1 MVCQE
6 HESAYWDG
14 SKGVC
19 CDGTV
24 YQPDIEDTSY
34 ACCPTGKEV
43 SIVQGKE
50 NLNQCCSEGQKAYW
64 NGSSAQCCATATHQI
79 VTNYING
86 VEDAGYACCEVKEDY
101 SKTYY
106 DGDITETDYYSGY
119 SIAGAVNGKC
129 CGGYASITYA
139 DYGQSTNSHAVRQ
152 NGGVYYC
159 ASNYNRVDLYTGDET
174 RTYVSNSQV
183 CYGIGHGYEYCYCTT
198 TGDPDKGN
206 ICCEYPDCP

>member
-159 ASNYNRVDLYTGDET
+159 ASELTSETDKEYYESDSKFCHDTYMDQELLYKDCFC
-174 RTYVSNSQV
+174 SDS
-183 CYGIGHGYEYCYCTT
+183 
-198 TGDPDKGN
+198 GDPRNGTTCDS
-206 ICCEYPDCP
+206 